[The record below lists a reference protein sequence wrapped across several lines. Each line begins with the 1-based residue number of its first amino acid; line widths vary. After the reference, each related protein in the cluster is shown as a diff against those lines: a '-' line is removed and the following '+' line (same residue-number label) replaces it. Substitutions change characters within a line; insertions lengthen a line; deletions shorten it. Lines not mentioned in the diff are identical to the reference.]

1 MRYSPTLLLAATAA
15 GLAFLLAELVFG
27 PQNAVFAPIAAVVA
41 TGLSAGQRRVR
52 ALEISTGVL
61 LGIVAAELLAR
72 WFGVGAWQLTVA
84 VLAATTAA
92 VAFRASGLLSNQ
104 AAVAAVVV
112 MVLVPVLET
121 GPWVRLGDAVIGG
134 AVAVVLTSVI
144 PHHPRHRVTAVAAR
158 HLDRFASVLIALRD
172 DLASGSLSGA
182 ERRLEEM
189 DTLAAARQELLDA
202 ASATRERL
210 PAGPGR
216 ARAERRRALRAS
228 GRLGDRVV
236 LLVTSGRALCRAGAN
251 LVRHG
256 DPVDPAVV
264 DALDHLVS
272 AVEELRR
279 WTTGSGDAE
288 LVRRLALGS
297 AVSASATYAAP
308 SSPAVSVA
316 VGQIRS
322 AVIDLLR
329 ITGMSQP
336 EAVAALEAAAG
347 RATRPPKGPGVTD
360 HADARAGGGY
370 ESVTYV
376 GSMSPTSDITR
387 RAEEM
392 TNESGGFPAQEQR
405 PPGLS
410 SEMTPVPDH
419 GEHTYRGSDKL
430 RGMKALITGGD
441 SGIGRAA
448 AIAYAR
454 EGADVAISYLPEEE
468 SDAQDTRGWI
478 EDAGRRAVLLPCDLR
493 DETQCR
499 QMVRDA
505 AQQLGGLDILVN
517 NAGYQHARGE
527 GLETMDSENMDRVFK
542 TNLYAT
548 IWASQ
553 EALDHLGPGSSI
565 ITTTSIQAYQP
576 APPLLDY
583 AATKSA
589 LNNLTVNLASELGS
603 RGIRV
608 NAVAPGPIW
617 TPLQPAT
624 QPGEKL
630 EQFGSDTPLGRAGQ
644 PAECAGAFVFLASPS
659 DAGYVSGTVLGV
671 TGGKPVF

>member
-1 MRYSPTLLLAATAA
+1 M
-15 GLAFLLAELVFG
+15 
-27 PQNAVFAPIAAVVA
+27 
-41 TGLSAGQRRVR
+41 
-52 ALEISTGVL
+52 ST
-61 LGIVAAELLAR
+61 
-72 WFGVGAWQLTVA
+72 
-84 VLAATTAA
+84 
-92 VAFRASGLLSNQ
+92 
-104 AAVAAVVV
+104 
-112 MVLVPVLET
+112 
-121 GPWVRLGDAVIGG
+121 
-134 AVAVVLTSVI
+134 
-144 PHHPRHRVTAVAAR
+144 
-158 HLDRFASVLIALRD
+158 
-172 DLASGSLSGA
+172 
-182 ERRLEEM
+182 
-189 DTLAAARQELLDA
+189 
-202 ASATRERL
+202 
-210 PAGPGR
+210 
-216 ARAERRRALRAS
+216 
-228 GRLGDRVV
+228 
-236 LLVTSGRALCRAGAN
+236 
-251 LVRHG
+251 
-256 DPVDPAVV
+256 
-264 DALDHLVS
+264 
-272 AVEELRR
+272 
-279 WTTGSGDAE
+279 
-288 LVRRLALGS
+288 
-297 AVSASATYAAP
+297 
-308 SSPAVSVA
+308 
-316 VGQIRS
+316 
-322 AVIDLLR
+322 
-329 ITGMSQP
+329 
-336 EAVAALEAAAG
+336 
-347 RATRPPKGPGVTD
+347 
-360 HADARAGGGY
+360 
-370 ESVTYV
+370 
-376 GSMSPTSDITR
+376 TSDITR

-392 TNESGGFPAQEQR
+392 TNDSGGFPPQEQR

-419 GEHTYRGSDKL
+419 GEQTYRGSGKL
-430 RGMKALITGGD
+430 QGMKALITGGD

-454 EGADVAISYLPEEE
+454 EGADLAISYLPEEE

-527 GLETMDSENMDRVFK
+527 GLETIDSENMDPVFK

-589 LNNLTVNLASELGS
+589 LNNFTVNLASELGP

-630 EQFGSDTPLGRAGQ
+630 EEFGSDTPLGRAGQ
-644 PAECAGAFVFLASPS
+644 PAECAGAFVFLASPA